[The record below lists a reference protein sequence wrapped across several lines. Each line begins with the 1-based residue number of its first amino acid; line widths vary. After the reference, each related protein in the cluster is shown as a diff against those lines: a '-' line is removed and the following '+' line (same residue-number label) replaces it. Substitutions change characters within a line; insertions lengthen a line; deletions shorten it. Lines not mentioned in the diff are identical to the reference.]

1 MFGKKKDMA
10 GVVEGFTKEAQ
21 VILDAQ
27 KKLAEDKQAEINAAQ
42 AEMDAALNE
51 AAAAE
56 AFINN
61 IAALA
66 KPAAAE

>member
-1 MFGKKKDMA
+1 MFSKKKDMA
-10 GVVEGFTKEAQ
+10 GVVAGFTKEAQ
-21 VILDAQ
+21 AIRDAQ
-27 KKLAEDKQAEINAAQ
+27 MGVVEAKQAEIEAAQ
-42 AEMDAALNE
+42 AEMDAAKAE

-56 AFINN
+56 AFIGN